1 MLPTP
6 RRLAIA
12 ALTAATFGFPAAARR
27 PRGLRRPRPAPA
39 PRVRR
44 ACHRGRPLMAIVL
57 ALAAALL
64 FALGSA
70 LQRRIAV
77 EGSSLRGLVRRP
89 PWLAG
94 IAADAAGFAAQAAA
108 LAVGRLAVVQP
119 LLASTLVFALPLER
133 RRVRRSELAA
143 ALAVAAGLAL
153 FVTIA
158 DPAGGRTDASPAAW
172 MATFAACAGLC
183 ALLRRGAVGLGCA
196 TGVLFGLSAAL
207 TKVVVGRLDEG
218 VLHALIDWH
227 VLALIVVGAVE
238 PGALPGLA
246 ARRLTG
252 HGTRR
257 ADVPRRRHEPADRR
271 ARVRRAPAREPVRHR
286 ARAHRP
292 RARDRGHHPPRP
304 LNLTA
309 LSARAS

>member
-1 MLPTP
+1 
-6 RRLAIA
+6 
-12 ALTAATFGFPAAARR
+12 
-27 PRGLRRPRPAPA
+27 
-39 PRVRR
+39 
-44 ACHRGRPLMAIVL
+44 MAIVL

-70 LQRRIAV
+70 LQRRVAV
-77 EGSSLRGLVRRP
+77 EGPSLRDLVRRP
-89 PWLAG
+89 SWLAG
-94 IAADAAGFAAQAAA
+94 IAADAVGFAAQAAA

-183 ALLRRGAVGLGCA
+183 TLLRRGAVPLGCA

-207 TKVVVGRLDEG
+207 TKVVVGKLDEG
-218 VLHALIDWH
+218 VLHALVDWH
-227 VLALIVVGAVE
+227 VLALIVVGAVSLHRSQASLRA
-238 PGALPGLA
+238 GSLGTALAAQMSLDAVTSLLIGVLAFGERLHASPFATALALTGLA
-246 ARRLTG
+246 LAVAGIIRLAR
-252 HGTRR
+252 
-257 ADVPRRRHEPADRR
+257 
-271 ARVRRAPAREPVRHR
+271 
-286 ARAHRP
+286 
-292 RARDRGHHPPRP
+292 
-304 LNLTA
+304 
-309 LSARAS
+309 